1 MNRTNK
7 ILAALLLVQLVLAVL
22 LFLRSDENRIG
33 KLEPLVEGLQADKVE
48 RIRVFDAYPPAKQET
63 DEPKK
68 QAGKPDQPAVELVK
82 RGSDWQLASHFDYPA
97 DGSKVTEML
106 EKVTGIR
113 TRGALASGKARQKQL
128 EVADDN
134 YQRKLVLTSGGKDV
148 TLYVGAS
155 AGARQTSVRLAG
167 SNDVHGASGLSA
179 FAVGATP
186 ASWIDTA
193 YFKVDKEQ
201 IASIEVTN
209 QNGTFI
215 LEPASAGGGW
225 SVELNGKP
233 VEVPAGSEIDKD
245 MIDRVVSR
253 ISAMTMTEPGDPK
266 RAIDK
271 PKVTVMVRMKAD
283 QPPAGAG
290 ADGGPP
296 AVSQPGQ
303 EYTVDID
310 DSGEKDKS
318 FVKVRGSQH
327 AALIHSLSVSD
338 LVELS
343 ATKVVKKHE
352 DKPAAPPGGEEMPEG
367 LPPGIDLEQLQ
378 QQMQQQQ
385 GQ

>member
-7 ILAALLLVQLVLAVL
+7 ILAGALLVQLLLAVL
-22 LFLRSDENRIG
+22 LFLRRDDNRIG
-33 KLEPLVEGLQADKVE
+33 KLEPLVEGLQADKID
-48 RIRVFDAYPPAKQET
+48 RIRVFDAYPAAKQEP
-63 DEPKK
+63 DQPKK

-97 DGSKVTEML
+97 DGTKVTELL
-106 EKVTGIR
+106 EKVTAIR
-113 TRGALASGKARQKQL
+113 TRGSLASGKARQKQL

-179 FAVGATP
+179 FAVGAEP
-186 ASWIDTA
+186 SSWIDTA

-201 IASIEVTN
+201 IASIEVSN
-209 QNGTFI
+209 QNGTFT
-215 LEPASAGGGW
+215 LEPAGTEGGGW
-225 SVELNGKP
+225 SVELNGKA

-245 MIDRVVSR
+245 MVDRVVSR

-266 RAIDK
+266 RTIDK
-271 PKVTVMVRMKAD
+271 PQVTVMVRMKAD
-283 QPPAGAG
+283 QAPAG

-303 EYTVDID
+303 EYTVDIGE
-310 DSGEKDKS
+310 SGAKDKS

-327 AALIHSLSVSD
+327 AALIHTLSVSD

-343 ATKVVKKHE
+343 ATKLVKKHE
-352 DKPAAPPGGEEMPEG
+352 DKPAAPPGGEGMPEG
-367 LPPGIDLEQLQ
+367 LPPGVDLEQLQ
-378 QQMQQQQ
+378 QQMQQQ